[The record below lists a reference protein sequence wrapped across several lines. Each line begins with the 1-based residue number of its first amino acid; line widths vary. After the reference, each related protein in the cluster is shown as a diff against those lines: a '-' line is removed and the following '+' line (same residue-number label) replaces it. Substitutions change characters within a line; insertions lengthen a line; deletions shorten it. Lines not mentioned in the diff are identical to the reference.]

1 MNLLEKLML
10 ISLITLILMTG
21 YLTYHGYARTQQ
33 WENYDTSQEC
43 SYLGRAADYD
53 HTIMI
58 QCADGFIH
66 KEDTRTYG
74 K

>member
-1 MNLLEKLML
+1 ML
-10 ISLITLILMTG
+10 ISLITLILMSG

-33 WENYDTSQEC
+33 WENYATSQGC
-43 SYLGRAADYD
+43 SYLGRAADYY

-58 QCADGFIH
+58 QCDDGFIH